1 MGGGAAAMVAGAVAF
16 LFPGQGS
23 QEVGMGRALAE
34 AVPAAAAVWAEAD
47 AALGFPLSRL
57 CFEGPAEEL
66 ALTANTQPAVL
77 TASVAAAAALAERG
91 VTPDLAAGHSLG
103 EYSAL
108 VVAGALAFADA
119 VRLVRRRGEFMQE
132 AVPVGTGAM
141 AALLGVDLAVA
152 EQVCV
157 EAAQGEVVGV
167 ANINSPGQIVIAGH
181 RAAVER
187 AVAAAAARGGR
198 KSVLLPVSAP
208 FHCALMKPA
217 ADRLAAAL
225 ETVPVATPRIRIV
238 RNVDAGVTTSA
249 DEVKPFLVQQV
260 ASPVRWTDC
269 MERLQRE
276 GATAFL
282 EVGPGRVLAGLLK
295 RTLDGVRGHSVEDPA
310 SLERAVAALA
320 GGGAA

>member
-1 MGGGAAAMVAGAVAF
+1 MVAAALAF

-34 AVPAAAAVWAEAD
+34 RSPAAAAVWAEAD
-47 AALGFPLSRL
+47 AALEFPLSTL
-57 CFEGPAEEL
+57 CFEGPAADL

-77 TASVAAAAALAERG
+77 TTSVAAAAALAERG
-91 VTPDLAAGHSLG
+91 VTPGLAAGHSLG

-108 VVAGALAFADA
+108 VVAGALRFAEA

-141 AALLGVDLAVA
+141 AALLGVDLATA
-152 EQVCV
+152 EQLCV

-181 RAAVER
+181 RTGVER
-187 AVAAAAARGGR
+187 AVAAAAARGGK

-217 ADRLAAAL
+217 ADRLAAEL
-225 ETVPVATPRIRIV
+225 ERVAVSDPRIPVV
-238 RNVDAGVTTSA
+238 RNVDGGVTRTA
-249 DEVKPFLVQQV
+249 DEVRSFLVQQV

-269 MERLQRE
+269 VERLARE
-276 GATAFL
+276 GATGFL
-282 EVGPGRVLAGLLK
+282 EVGPGRVLTGLLK
-295 RTLDGVRGHSVEDPA
+295 RTLDGARGHTVEDPA
-310 SLERAVAALA
+310 SLDKAVAAV
-320 GGGAA
+320 GGAAA

>member
-1 MGGGAAAMVAGAVAF
+1 MVAGAIAF

-34 AVPAAAAVWAEAD
+34 VSPAASAVWAEAD
-47 AALGFPLSRL
+47 AALGFPLSSL
-57 CFEGPAEEL
+57 CFEGPAADL

-91 VTPDLAAGHSLG
+91 VTPQLVAGHSLG

-108 VVAGALAFADA
+108 VVAGALRFAEA

-132 AVPVGTGAM
+132 AVPVGIGAM

-152 EQVCV
+152 EQACA

-167 ANINSPGQIVIAGH
+167 ANVNSPGQIVIAGH
-181 RAAVER
+181 RGAVER
-187 AVAAAAARGGR
+187 AVAAAAARGGK
-198 KSVLLPVSAP
+198 KSIMLPVSAP

-217 ADRLAAAL
+217 ADRLAAEL
-225 ETVPVATPRIRIV
+225 ERVTVTAPRIPVV
-238 RNVDAGVTTSA
+238 RNVDGGVTTTA

-260 ASPVRWTDC
+260 ASPVRWMDC
-269 MERLQRE
+269 VERLQRE

-282 EVGPGRVLAGLLK
+282 EVGPGRVLTGLLK

-310 SLERAVAALA
+310 SLEKAVAAVT
-320 GGGAA
+320 GGTP

>member
-1 MGGGAAAMVAGAVAF
+1 MVAGALAF

-34 AVPAAAAVWAEAD
+34 SSPAAAAVWAEAD
-47 AALGFPLSRL
+47 GALGFALSTL
-57 CFEGPAEEL
+57 CFEGPAADL

-91 VTPDLAAGHSLG
+91 VRPGLAAGHSLG

-108 VVAGALAFADA
+108 VVAGALRFDEA

-141 AALLGVDLAVA
+141 AALLGVDLATA
-152 EQVCV
+152 EAVCAD
-157 EAAQGEVVGV
+157 AARGEVVGV

-187 AVAAAAARGGR
+187 AVAAAAERGGK

-217 ADRLAAAL
+217 ADRLAGEL
-225 ETVPVATPRIRIV
+225 ERVAVSAPRIPVV
-238 RNVDAGVTTSA
+238 RNVDGGVTRAA
-249 DEVKPFLVQQV
+249 DEVKPFLLQQV

-269 MERLQRE
+269 VERLARE
-276 GATAFL
+276 GATGFL
-282 EVGPGRVLAGLLK
+282 EVGPGRVLSGLLK
-295 RTLDGVRGHSVEDPA
+295 RTLDGARGYPVEDPA
-310 SLERAVAALA
+310 SLEKAVAAV

>member
-1 MGGGAAAMVAGAVAF
+1 MAKVAF

-23 QEVGMGRALAE
+23 QSVGMGRAFAQTSKG
-34 AVPAAAAVWAEAD
+34 AAAVWRRAD
-47 AALGFPLSRL
+47 DALGFALSRL
-57 CFEGPAEEL
+57 CFEGPEAEL
-66 ALTANTQPAVL
+66 GLTANTQPAVL

-91 VTPDLAAGHSLG
+91 IAPHLAAGHSLG

-108 VVAGALAFADA
+108 VIAGALRFEDA
-119 VRLVRRRGEFMQE
+119 VRLVRKRGEFMQD

-141 AALLGVDLAVA
+141 AALLGVDLATA

-187 AVAAAAARGGR
+187 AVRAAAERGGK

-208 FHCALMKPA
+208 FHSALMKPA
-217 ADRLAAAL
+217 ADRLAAEL
-225 ETVPVATPRIRIV
+225 ERVEGHAPRIPVV
-238 RNVDAGVTTSA
+238 RNVDAGLTTAA
-249 DEVKPFLVQQV
+249 DDVKPFLIRQV
-260 ASPVRWTDC
+260 SSPVRWTEC
-269 MERLQRE
+269 LERLARE

-282 EVGPGRVLAGLLK
+282 EVGPGRVLTGLLK
-295 RTLDGVRGHSVEDPA
+295 RTLEGVRGQPVEDPA
-310 SLERAVAALA
+310 ALDKALAALGS
-320 GGGAA
+320 GGGA

>member
-1 MGGGAAAMVAGAVAF
+1 MVAGAIAF

-34 AVPAAAAVWAEAD
+34 AFSAAAAVWAEAD
-47 AALGFPLSRL
+47 SALGFPLSRL

-108 VVAGALAFADA
+108 VVAGALRFAEA

-141 AALLGVDLAVA
+141 AALLGVELAVA
-152 EQVCV
+152 EQVCA

-167 ANINSPGQIVIAGH
+167 ANINSPGQIVVAGH
-181 RAAVER
+181 RSAVER
-187 AVAAAAARGGR
+187 AVAGAAARGGK
-198 KSVLLPVSAP
+198 KSVMLPVSAP

-217 ADRLAAAL
+217 ADRLATEL
-225 ETVPVATPRIRIV
+225 DTVAVSAPRIRVV

-260 ASPVRWTDC
+260 ASPVRWAEC
-269 MERLQRE
+269 AERLQRE
-276 GATAFL
+276 GAAAFV

-295 RTLDGVRGHSVEDPA
+295 RTLPGVRAHSVEDPA
-310 SLERAVAALA
+310 SLDKAVTALS
-320 GGGAA
+320 GGPA

>member
-1 MGGGAAAMVAGAVAF
+1 MVAGALAF

-34 AVPAAAAVWAEAD
+34 RSPGAAAVWAEAD
-47 AALGFPLSRL
+47 AALGFPLSTL
-57 CFEGPAEEL
+57 CFDGPAADL
-66 ALTANTQPAVL
+66 GLTANTQPAVL
-77 TASVAAAAALAERG
+77 TTSVAAAAALAERG
-91 VTPDLAAGHSLG
+91 VTPGLAAGHSLG

-108 VVAGALAFADA
+108 VVAGALRFADA

-141 AALLGVDLAVA
+141 AALLGLELAAV
-152 EQVCV
+152 EQLCA

-187 AVAAAAARGGR
+187 AVEAAAARGGR

-217 ADRLAAAL
+217 ADRLAAEL
-225 ETVPVATPRIRIV
+225 ERIAVGDPRIPVV
-238 RNVDAGVTTSA
+238 RNVDGGVTRTA
-249 DEVKPFLVQQV
+249 DEVKPFLLQQV

-269 MERLQRE
+269 VERLARE
-276 GATAFL
+276 GATSFIEA
-282 EVGPGRVLAGLLK
+282 GPGRVLTGLLK
-295 RTLDGVRGHSVEDPA
+295 RTLDGARGHAVEDPA
-310 SLERAVAALA
+310 SLEKAVAAV